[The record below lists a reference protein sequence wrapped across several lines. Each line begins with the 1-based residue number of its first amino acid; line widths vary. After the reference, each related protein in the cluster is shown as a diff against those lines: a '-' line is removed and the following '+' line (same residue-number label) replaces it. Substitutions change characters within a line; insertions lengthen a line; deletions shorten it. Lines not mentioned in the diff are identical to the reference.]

1 MNSLDFLIVFGVTA
15 IMAGFLKAAYTLGYR
30 EGHSEGYLRGR
41 AIAQA
46 LKDKGLVR

>member
-1 MNSLDFLIVFGVTA
+1 MNSADFLIVFAVTV
-15 IMAGFLKAAYTLGYR
+15 IMAAFIKAAHTMGYR

>member
-1 MNSLDFLIVFGVTA
+1 MNSADFIIVITVTG
-15 IMAGFLKAAYTLGYR
+15 IMAAFIKAAYTMGYR

>member
-1 MNSLDFLIVFGVTA
+1 MNSADFLIVFGVTA
-15 IMAGFLKAAYTLGYR
+15 IMVAFIRFAYELGYR

>member
-1 MNSLDFLIVFGVTA
+1 MNSADFLIIIAVTV
-15 IMAGFLKAAYTLGYR
+15 IMAAFIKAAYTLGYR

-46 LKDKGLVR
+46 LKDKGLVG

>member
-1 MNSLDFLIVFGVTA
+1 MNSLDFLIVIGVTA
-15 IMAGFLKAAYTLGYR
+15 IMAGFLTAAYTLGYR

-46 LKDKGLVR
+46 LKEKGLVR

>member
-1 MNSLDFLIVFGVTA
+1 MNSADFLIVCGITF
-15 IMAGFLKAAYTLGYR
+15 IMVAFIKAAYTLGYR

>member
-1 MNSLDFLIVFGVTA
+1 MNSADILIILAITG
-15 IMAGFLKAAYTLGYR
+15 IMAAFIKFAYELGYR

>member
-1 MNSLDFLIVFGVTA
+1 MNSADFLIVFAVTA
-15 IMAGFLKAAYTLGYR
+15 IMAAFIKAAHTLGYR